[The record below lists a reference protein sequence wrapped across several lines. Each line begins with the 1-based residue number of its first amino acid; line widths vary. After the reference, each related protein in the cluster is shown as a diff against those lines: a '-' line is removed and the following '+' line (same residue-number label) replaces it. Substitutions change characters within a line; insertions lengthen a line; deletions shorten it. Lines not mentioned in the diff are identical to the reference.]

1 MVFGSLTEVIMGTF
15 ALQFYPL
22 EVMQQNSF
30 VLIPFLFPITAVL
43 YGVCWLIEKR
53 DVHPGVSLLA
63 FIKRKRD
70 NKIPAILMFYA
81 AQIFSFVLIFSYRR
95 TNSLDPRFIDTIL
108 LIAAVFTLISLIL
121 VLKLVTQTRNDAIKM
136 TQDLYIED
144 INRMFTTVRGQRH
157 DFLNHVQVISSFV
170 RMDKKEELQKYT
182 QELVGEISEINEI
195 MSIDNPALAALI
207 QAKCAMA
214 ISRKIQFNYDC
225 TRLDSSTLGI
235 KSIDLIKILG
245 NLLDNAFDE
254 AQALSPEERIVTL
267 ECKTEMGSLIIFVNN
282 KGSYITENARKKIFE
297 TGFSTK
303 TGEHRGLGLTIVKER
318 TEFYRGSIDVQ
329 SSHGE
334 GTSFTIKIP
343 QKNVK

>member
-1 MVFGSLTEVIMGTF
+1 
-15 ALQFYPL
+15 
-22 EVMQQNSF
+22 
-30 VLIPFLFPITAVL
+30 
-43 YGVCWLIEKR
+43 
-53 DVHPGVSLLA
+53 
-63 FIKRKRD
+63 
-70 NKIPAILMFYA
+70 
-81 AQIFSFVLIFSYRR
+81 
-95 TNSLDPRFIDTIL
+95 
-108 LIAAVFTLISLIL
+108 AVFTLISLIL